1 MPSTAN
7 ENTEARVRERRPKS
21 LGMPTTPVLVPL
33 LAIANAPNLALVY
46 TSSDLFEA
54 FATALAPAIL
64 ITIALYALW
73 PRLCM
78 GFSMLMA
85 PVALMEA
92 LYVLRYER
100 VTDEHVFAILRETNS
115 REAVAWL
122 GPLGCM
128 LLATG
133 LTLLITATVVLS
145 RQTLALPAFPPRWRY
160 ILVMAGFAAA
170 SILYA
175 PEFLLN
181 GSRATNEP
189 LQNARTQSADHLGN
203 RLTGD
208 LDHSK
213 YSGIDANFPWGIP
226 IRIARYLVLDAGM
239 KDGMKAL
246 ASFRFNAH
254 QVAERSTED
263 EIILLVIGET
273 GRPDRWQINGYHR
286 PTNPRLSK
294 QESIISFTD
303 AISGWA
309 WTRMSVPVIISRKP
323 SHTFAS
329 FFPERSIISA
339 FREAGFWTAWYSMH
353 GPLGF
358 HESAVALH
366 AGEAEEVRF
375 INPAGYRSPGAY
387 DGALLAPLE
396 GALSRPERKKFIVLH
411 TMGSHFNYAD
421 RNPAEFDL
429 FAPSLRGDRNPDLH
443 DRSQRERLNNSYDNS
458 VVYTDH
464 VLAEIIQLLQGSG
477 KIASLLYVADH
488 GENLFDGD
496 CGKSGHGH
504 NTDHDHRIAALWW
517 NSPAFGSRH
526 PEKVGLLASRRDAPW
541 STENVFDTLIDAA
554 DIRIPGETPPTRSL
568 FARDFTPQPRW
579 IQSGNYFDSAERAG
593 ACGEIK
599 TKRGVTN
606 QAPSP

>member
-1 MPSTAN
+1 MPITARKN
-7 ENTEARVRERRPKS
+7 GEARRRKPRSTS
-21 LGMPTTPVLVPL
+21 LCASKTLILVAL
-33 LAIANAPNLALVY
+33 LAIANAPNLAFVC
-46 TSSDLFEA
+46 TSGDLFEA
-54 FATALAPAIL
+54 FTTALAPAIL

-73 PRLCM
+73 PNLCIS
-78 GFSMLMA
+78 FSTLLA
-85 PVALMEA
+85 PAALMEM

-100 VTDEHVFAILRETNS
+100 VTDEHVFAILRETNF
-115 REAVAWL
+115 REALAWL

-133 LTLLITATVVLS
+133 LTLLVAATVILS

-160 ILVMAGFAAA
+160 ILMMTGFATA

-181 GSRATNEP
+181 ASPVSNEP
-189 LQNARTQSADHLGN
+189 VQVARAQPADHLGN

-208 LDHSK
+208 FEHSN
-213 YSGIDANFPWGIP
+213 IETIFPWGVP
-226 IRIARYLVLDAGM
+226 IRLVRYVDLDAGM

-254 QVAERSTED
+254 QVAERSTDD
-263 EIILLVIGET
+263 EIIVLVIGET
-273 GRPDRWQINGYHR
+273 GRSDRWQINGYHR

-294 QESIISFTD
+294 QEGVISFTD

-323 SHTFAS
+323 SRTFAS
-329 FFPERSIISA
+329 FFPERSVISA

-366 AGEAEEVRF
+366 AGEAEDVRF

-396 GALSRPERKKFIVLH
+396 EALSRPERKKFIVLH

-429 FAPSLRGDRNPDLH
+429 FGPSLRGDRNPDLH

-458 VVYTDH
+458 VLYTDH
-464 VLAEIIQLLQGSG
+464 VLAEIIQRLQGSG

-496 CGKSGHGH
+496 CDKSGHGH
-504 NTDHDHRIAALWW
+504 NTDRDHRIAALWW
-517 NSPAFGSRH
+517 NSPGFGSRN
-526 PEKVGLLASRRDAPW
+526 PEKVDLLASRRDVPW

-554 DIRIPGETPPTRSL
+554 DIRIPGSPPTRSL
-568 FARDFTPQPRW
+568 FANDFTPQPRW
-579 IQSGNYFDSAERAG
+579 VQSGTYFDSAERAG

-599 TKRGVTN
+599 TKTGGKN
-606 QAPSP
+606 QAPSS

>member
-1 MPSTAN
+1 MLGKCAGPDRGYGRSTSR
-7 ENTEARVRERRPKS
+7 RVPAALS
-21 LGMPTTPVLVPL
+21 LVPL

-46 TSSDLFEA
+46 TSSDPFEA

-78 GFSMLMA
+78 GVSMLLA

-100 VTDEHVFAILRETNS
+100 VTDEHVFAILRETNF
-115 REAVAWL
+115 REALAWL

-133 LTLLITATVVLS
+133 LTLLVAATVILS

-160 ILVMAGFAAA
+160 ILMMTGFATA

-181 GSRATNEP
+181 ASPVSNEP
-189 LQNARTQSADHLGN
+189 VQVARAQPADHLGN

-208 LDHSK
+208 FEHSN
-213 YSGIDANFPWGIP
+213 IETIFPWGVP
-226 IRIARYLVLDAGM
+226 IRLVRYVDLDAGM

-254 QVAERSTED
+254 QVAERSTDD
-263 EIILLVIGET
+263 EIIVLVIGET
-273 GRPDRWQINGYHR
+273 GRSDRWQINGYHR

-294 QESIISFTD
+294 QEGVISFTD

-323 SHTFAS
+323 SRTFAS
-329 FFPERSIISA
+329 FFPERSVISA

-366 AGEAEEVRF
+366 AGEAEDVRF

-396 GALSRPERKKFIVLH
+396 EALSRPERKKFIVLH

-429 FAPSLRGDRNPDLH
+429 FGPSLRGDRNPDLH

-458 VVYTDH
+458 VLYTDH
-464 VLAEIIQLLQGSG
+464 VLAEIIQRLQGSG

-496 CGKSGHGH
+496 CDKSGHGH
-504 NTDHDHRIAALWW
+504 NTDRDHRIAALWW
-517 NSPAFGSRH
+517 NSPGFGSRN
-526 PEKVGLLASRRDAPW
+526 PEKVDLLASRRDVPW

-554 DIRIPGETPPTRSL
+554 DIRIPGSPPTRSL
-568 FARDFTPQPRW
+568 FANDFTPQPRW
-579 IQSGNYFDSAERAG
+579 VQSGTYFDSAERAG

-599 TKRGVTN
+599 TKTGGKN
-606 QAPSP
+606 QAPSS